1 MRACVVV
8 PSLAHEEEELEQ
20 HAKKKACESL
30 VNPLKSSRECGK
42 ARKRAKR
49 STRPGLPDT
58 THDTQQSTCIAVS
71 DSRSGFRLKVCGG
84 WHVGDSH

>member
-42 ARKRAKR
+42 PQTRKTVHASRTA
-49 STRPGLPDT
+49 G
-58 THDTQQSTCIAVS
+58 HDTRHTTV
-71 DSRSGFRLKVCGG
+71 DMYRRV
-84 WHVGDSH
+84 